1 VKIFEQ
7 HESNVRSYIRE
18 FPAVFSRA
26 KGYRLWDDRGREY
39 IDFFAGAGALNYGHN
54 PDRIMRP
61 LIDYIRG
68 DGIVHSLDM
77 ATRAKGAFIEDF
89 QNIILA
95 PRNMQYRLLFPGP
108 TGTNSVESA
117 IKIARL
123 ATGRT
128 AIACFTNAFHGMTL
142 GSLALTGNAKKR
154 EGAGVPLDGAVR
166 MPFDGYLGEGVDTL
180 DYFVRTLDDNGS
192 GIDLPAAVIVET
204 LQGEGGLNVAGTEW
218 LQRLERICRKYEIV
232 LIVDDIQAG
241 CGRTGSFFSFEP
253 AGLDPDIVCLS
264 KSISGSGLP
273 MALTL
278 VKPHLDCFSPG
289 QHNGTFRG
297 NNFAFVTA
305 AQALSY
311 WSDDAFE
318 ASIKAK
324 AETVAGF
331 LADLVDTYPALE
343 GIAAGRGLM
352 QGIKVGVEGLAGEI
366 CAEAFRKGLLMET
379 SGANGEVIKIM
390 PPLVI
395 EDVGLEK
402 GLSILAKATAAALD
416 RRGSGVRHVA

>member
-1 VKIFEQ
+1 MKIFEQ
-7 HESNVRSYIRE
+7 HESNVRSYIRD
-18 FPAVFSRA
+18 FPTVFAKA
-26 KGYRLWDDRGREY
+26 KGYRLWDEQGREY

-54 PDRIMRP
+54 PDRIMEP
-61 LIDYIRG
+61 LVDYIRR

-77 ATRAKGAFIEDF
+77 ATSAKAAFIEGF
-89 QNIILA
+89 QDIILA
-95 PRNMQYRLLFPGP
+95 PRGMRHKLLFPGP

-117 IKIARL
+117 IKIARM
-123 ATGRT
+123 ATSRSS
-128 AIACFTNAFHGMTL
+128 IVCFTNAFHGMTL

-154 EGAGVPLDGAVR
+154 EGAGTRLDGALR
-166 MPFDGYLGEGVDTL
+166 MPFDGYLGANIDTL
-180 DYFVRTLDDNGS
+180 DYFARTLEDNGS
-192 GIDLPAAVIVET
+192 GVDLPAAVIVET
-204 LQGEGGLNVAGTEW
+204 LQGEGGLNVASIEW
-218 LQRLERICRKYEIV
+218 LRRLEAICRKHEII

-278 VKPHLDCFSPG
+278 LKPHLDCFSPG

-297 NNFAFVTA
+297 NNYAFVTA
-305 AQALSY
+305 TEALRY
-311 WSDDAFE
+311 WNDNSFE
-318 ASIKAK
+318 KSINAK
-324 AETVAGF
+324 AAKVTASLDE
-331 LADLVDTYPALE
+331 LVDRHPTLQ
-343 GIAAGRGLM
+343 GIVAGRGLM

-366 CAEAFRKGLLMET
+366 CEQAFRLGLLMET
-379 SGANGEVIKIM
+379 SGADSEVVKVM

-416 RRGSGVRHVA
+416 RRRSGVRHVA

>member
-77 ATRAKGAFIEDF
+77 ATRAKAAFIEDF

-331 LADLVDTYPALE
+331 RADLVDTYPALE

>member
-1 VKIFEQ
+1 MKIFEQ

-18 FPAVFSRA
+18 FPTVFSKA
-26 KGYRLWDDRGREY
+26 KGYRLWDDQGREY

-54 PDRIMRP
+54 PDRIMGP
-61 LIDYIRG
+61 LVDYIRS

-77 ATRAKGAFIEDF
+77 ATRAKAAFIQGF
-89 QNIILA
+89 QDIILA
-95 PRNMQYRLLFPGP
+95 PRGMKHKLLFPGP

-128 AIACFTNAFHGMTL
+128 GIVCFTNAFHGMTL

-154 EGAGVPLDGAVR
+154 EGAGTRLDGALR
-166 MPFDGYLGEGVDTL
+166 MPFDGYLGDGVDTL
-180 DYFVRTLDDNGS
+180 DYFARTLADDGS

-204 LQGEGGLNVAGTEW
+204 LQGEGGLNVAGVDW
-218 LQRLERICRKYEIV
+218 LQRLEGICRKREII

-241 CGRTGSFFSFEP
+241 CGRTGPFFSFEP
-253 AGLDPDIVCLS
+253 AGLDPDIICLS

-278 VKPHLDCFSPG
+278 LKPHLDCFSPG

-297 NNFAFVTA
+297 NNLAFVTA
-305 AQALSY
+305 TQALRY
-311 WSDDAFE
+311 WQDDSFE
-318 ASIKAK
+318 KSINAK
-324 AETVAGF
+324 AAKVTSF
-331 LADLVDTYPALE
+331 LADLVERNPALE
-343 GIAAGRGLM
+343 GVATGRGLM
-352 QGIKVGVEGLAGEI
+352 QGIRVGVEGLAAEI
-366 CAEAFRKGLLMET
+366 CEQAFRKCLLMET
-379 SGANGEVIKIM
+379 SGANGEVIKVM

-416 RRGSGVRHVA
+416 RRRSRVKHVA

>member
-1 VKIFEQ
+1 MKIFEQ
-7 HESNVRSYIRE
+7 HESNVRSYIRD
-18 FPAVFSRA
+18 FPTVFAKA
-26 KGYRLWDDRGREY
+26 KGYRLWDEQGREY

-54 PDRIMRP
+54 PDRIMEP
-61 LIDYIRG
+61 LVDYIRR

-77 ATRAKGAFIEDF
+77 ATSAKAAFIERFED
-89 QNIILA
+89 IILA
-95 PRNMQYRLLFPGP
+95 PRGMRYKLLFPGP

-123 ATGRT
+123 ATGRSS
-128 AIACFTNAFHGMTL
+128 IVCFTNAFHGMTL

-154 EGAGVPLDGAVR
+154 EGAGTRLDGALR
-166 MPFDGYLGEGVDTL
+166 MPFDGYLGANVDTL
-180 DYFVRTLDDNGS
+180 DYFARTLEDNGS
-192 GIDLPAAVIVET
+192 GVGLPAAVIVET
-204 LQGEGGLNVAGTEW
+204 LQGEGGLNVASTEW
-218 LQRLERICRKYEIV
+218 LQHLEAICRKHEII

-253 AGLDPDIVCLS
+253 ASLDPDIVCLS

-278 VKPHLDCFSPG
+278 LKPHLDCFYPG

-297 NNFAFVTA
+297 NNYAFVTA
-305 AQALSY
+305 AEALRY
-311 WSDDAFE
+311 WKDDSFE
-318 ASIKAK
+318 KSINAK
-324 AETVAGF
+324 AAKVTGF
-331 LADLVDTYPALE
+331 LDELVDRHPTLQ
-343 GIAAGRGLM
+343 GIVAGRGLM
-352 QGIKVGVEGLAGEI
+352 QGIKVGAEGLAGEI
-366 CAEAFRKGLLMET
+366 CEQAFRLGLLVET
-379 SGANGEVIKIM
+379 SGADSEVVKVM

-416 RRGSGVRHVA
+416 RRRSGVRHVA

>member
-1 VKIFEQ
+1 MKIFEQ

-18 FPAVFSRA
+18 FPTIFAKA
-26 KGYRLWDDRGREY
+26 KGYRLWDDQGREY

-54 PDRIMRP
+54 PDRIMAP
-61 LIDYIRG
+61 LVDYIRR
-68 DGIVHSLDM
+68 DGVVHSLDM
-77 ATRAKGAFIEDF
+77 ATSAKAAFIEAF
-89 QNIILA
+89 QSIILA
-95 PRNMQYRLLFPGP
+95 PRGMQHKLLFPGP

-117 IKIARL
+117 IKVARL
-123 ATGRT
+123 ATGRS
-128 AIACFTNAFHGMTL
+128 AIVCFTNAFHGMTL
-142 GSLALTGNAKKR
+142 GSLALTGNATKR
-154 EGAGVPLDGAVR
+154 KGAGTRLDGALR
-166 MPFDGYLGEGVDTL
+166 MPFDGYLGADVDTL
-180 DYFVRTLDDNGS
+180 DYFARTLEDNGS

-204 LQGEGGLNVAGTEW
+204 LQGEGGLNVASAKW
-218 LQRLERICRKYEIV
+218 LQRLEEICRTHDII

-278 VKPHLDCFSPG
+278 LKPELDCLSPG

-305 AQALSY
+305 TAALRY
-311 WSDDAFE
+311 WQDGAFE
-318 ASIKAK
+318 ESINAK
-324 AETVAGF
+324 AAKLGGF
-331 LADLVDTYPALE
+331 LAKLVDRNPSLQ
-343 GIAAGRGLM
+343 GVAAGRGLM
-352 QGIKVGVEGLAGEI
+352 QGIKVGVDGLAGDI
-366 CAEAFRKGLLMET
+366 CEEAFRMGLLMET
-379 SGANGEVIKIM
+379 SGADGEVIKVM

-416 RRGSGVRHVA
+416 RRSGVRNVA